1 MIEDRLGWD
10 HLELSIRFA
19 EDLTRSADDGLEEVV
34 ERYPAV
40 RRFAPTFLSAFAF
53 RTARSGDPLL
63 GAVEALRTMYRDGR
77 SVLPKRVPTSFVKPH
92 WRKVMQPVEGPI
104 DRRAYEIA
112 VIVHLRE
119 RLGSG
124 NIWVDGSRAYRT
136 LDDYLLPVPAFEA
149 MRASGDLHL
158 AVPSGFSEWYEERR
172 TLLTRRMT
180 EVERV
185 AATDELVDVTI
196 ERGQLVAGLPAAAL
210 GRSD

>member
-77 SVLPKRVPTSFVKPH
+77 SVLPS
-92 WRKVMQPVEGPI
+92 GC
-104 DRRAYEIA
+104 
-112 VIVHLRE
+112 
-119 RLGSG
+119 RLASS
-124 NIWVDGSRAYRT
+124 SRTGARSCSRSK
-136 LDDYLLPVPAFEA
+136 D
-149 MRASGDLHL
+149 
-158 AVPSGFSEWYEERR
+158 
-172 TLLTRRMT
+172 LLT
-180 EVERV
+180 
-185 AATDELVDVTI
+185 
-196 ERGQLVAGLPAAAL
+196 GAL
-210 GRSD
+210 TRSR